1 MLEQIQKN
9 YKSLQSRF
17 FEIIKQGSAI
27 EEGSEEPELVS
38 LSLGRSSPTG
48 SKKDDKKTTI
58 CSKTEEDDHNKSGLT
73 LGLDSKFQLST
84 EIVSNPSHENSSEE
98 ASKVQ
103 KRPSSG
109 VDHKEGVEQKSQV
122 KRARVSV
129 RTRCDA
135 PTVSVSKYTY
145 IYNIADFKS
154 FQAFDYGGCQW
165 TDV

>member
-1 MLEQIQKN
+1 MLKQIQEN

-17 FEIIKQGSAI
+17 FEITKQGSAI

-58 CSKTEEDDHNKSGLT
+58 CSKTEEEEEEDGHNKSGLT
-73 LGLDSKFQLST
+73 LGLDSKFQWST

-109 VDHKEGVEQKSQV
+109 ENHEEGVEQKSQV
-122 KRARVSV
+122 KRTRVSV

-135 PTVSVSKYTY
+135 PTVSVY
-145 IYNIADFKS
+145 IYIILLS
-154 FQAFDYGGCQW
+154 FYKLSS
-165 TDV
+165 V